1 MCIKCYEI
9 YIALHS
15 ASNHAQLDEKSTS
28 KLLLK
33 AWNIDHSLRTSLYSK
48 DRLLVIVMNL
58 RFSQAIAM
66 CS

>member
-33 AWNIDHSLRTSLYSK
+33 AWSI
-48 DRLLVIVMNL
+48 
-58 RFSQAIAM
+58 
-66 CS
+66 